1 MVAEVAFLI
10 PPPIERGLQK
20 KAVGGN
26 HGPRTKLCGL
36 PGTSWPIRK
45 QRPEADLDSG
55 SINGIH
61 LIAR

>member
-10 PPPIERGLQK
+10 PPPIERGLEK

-26 HGPRTKLCGL
+26 HGPRTKLFGL
-36 PGTSWPIRK
+36 PGAVLPILK
-45 QRPEADLDSG
+45 QKPEAGLDSG
-55 SINGIH
+55 SINGVC